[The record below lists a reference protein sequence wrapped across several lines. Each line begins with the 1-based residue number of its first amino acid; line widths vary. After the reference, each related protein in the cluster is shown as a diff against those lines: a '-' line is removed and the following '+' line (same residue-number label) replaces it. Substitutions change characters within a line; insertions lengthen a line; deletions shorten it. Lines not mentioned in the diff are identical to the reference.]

1 MKKAL
6 IVVLAG
12 LFVFSGLA
20 YSADFKFGYAD
31 FEKIFNEYQK
41 TKTEDARLKAE
52 LEKKKTELDAKR
64 EEINKLRD
72 SAELLGE
79 EAKKAKQKEIADK
92 IKELRELQKQAE
104 EGLVEQRNKKWLE
117 IFGEIKAVAAKY
129 GKEKGYTFIFD
140 DKALVYKADGLDI
153 TDDIIKLLNKE
164 K

>member
-1 MKKAL
+1 MKKTL

-12 LFVFSGLA
+12 LFMLSGLA
-20 YSADFKFGYAD
+20 YSADYKFGYAD
-31 FEKIFNEYQK
+31 FEKIFNEYYK
-41 TKTEDARLKAE
+41 TKAEDAKLKAE
-52 LEKKKTELDAKR
+52 LDKKKTELEAKR

-79 EAKKAKQKEIADK
+79 EAKKEKQKEIANK

-104 EGLVEQRNKKWLE
+104 EGLMEERNKKWLE
-117 IFGEIKAVAAKY
+117 IFGEIKGAAAKY

-140 DKALVYKADGLDI
+140 DKALVYKTEGFDI
-153 TDDIIKLLNKE
+153 TEELIKILNKG